1 MPRVK
6 PSAIEEQREE
16 KYRLFVGLIEKYKVV
31 RGISDAQIAISARMA
46 VRTLYDKKHHPQ
58 NFTYDQIIAI
68 SAMLKFDDDE
78 KKLLIQK
85 GDDAMNRDAIT
96 IKDCLVMY
104 YLFNQQVIL
113 EAGHVVKFV
122 KETKE
127 K

>member
-78 KKLLIQK
+78 KKLLI
-85 GDDAMNRDAIT
+85 
-96 IKDCLVMY
+96 
-104 YLFNQQVIL
+104 
-113 EAGHVVKFV
+113 
-122 KETKE
+122 
-127 K
+127 